1 MASIAFAVLFA
12 ILMKSFQNGVFNN
25 LIKNVVGYYSGYVQI
40 HQKGYWDEQ
49 VLDNCFALDNSL
61 IEKLKQNPQINEIVP
76 RLETFVLIS
85 KGNSTKGCML
95 VGTDAVKENNLTQLK
110 SKLINGSYFENNE
123 DAVLLAEG
131 LAKRINANVN
141 DTIVLFGQ
149 GFHGA
154 MAAGKFR
161 VKGIV
166 RLALP
171 ALNDAFVYL
180 PLAATQYYLSA
191 ENRLT
196 SLSLGVDNPENT
208 NDIVKNLK
216 ATISKKHEVM
226 SWQEMM
232 PEISNH
238 IKADGFSFYI
248 FSGILYLI
256 IGFGLFGTI
265 LMMTVERTY
274 EFGML
279 IAIGMKK
286 GKLKIILLGKTLLI
300 TLFGVVLGMLLS
312 LPLVIYL
319 QEKPIR
325 FSGEIAKAYEQFGFE
340 ALFPAEFDLN
350 IFFTQ
355 SLIVL
360 FMAILIGLYPLWF
373 VGVLN
378 PVKAMK
384 KKKQNEYVDQN
395 CEQKYLEEPKK
406 KPHHHHR
413 GKHWFM
419 GGHFYDG
426 FL

>member
-1 MASIAFAVLFA
+1 MILKLIWRNLWRNSRRTLITMASIAFAVLFA
-12 ILMKSFQNGVFNN
+12 IIMKSFQNGVFNN

-61 IEKLKQNPQINEIVP
+61 IEKLQQNPQINEVVP
-76 RLETFVLIS
+76 RLETFVLVS
-85 KGNSTKGCML
+85 KENTTKGCML
-95 VGTDAVKENNLTQLK
+95 VGTDAVRENNLTQLK
-110 SKLINGSYFENNE
+110 NKLIFGSYFNNNE
-123 DAVLLAEG
+123 EVVILAEG
-131 LAKRINANVN
+131 LAKRINTKVN

-149 GFHGA
+149 GYHGA
-154 MAAGKFR
+154 MAAGKFK

-166 RLALP
+166 HLASP
-171 ALNDAFVYL
+171 AMNDAFVYL
-180 PLAATQYYLSA
+180 PLSAAQYYLSA

-196 SLSLGVDNPENT
+196 SLSLGIDNAEKGNA
-208 NDIVKNLK
+208 IVENLK
-216 ATISKKHEVM
+216 KTIGKNYEVM

-232 PEISNH
+232 PEIANH
-238 IKADGFSFYI
+238 IKADGFSFYV

-286 GKLKIILLGKTLLI
+286 GKLKLILLGEAFLI
-300 TLFGVVLGMLLS
+300 TLLGVLLGILLS
-312 LPLVIYL
+312 LPSVLYL

-325 FSGEIAKAYEQFGFE
+325 FSGDIAKAYEQFGFE
-340 ALFPAEFDLN
+340 AIFPAELDLG
-350 IFFTQ
+350 IFLNQ

-360 FMAILIGLYPLWF
+360 FMSVLIGLYPLWF
-373 VGVLN
+373 VSGLN

-384 KKKQNEYVDQN
+384 K
-395 CEQKYLEEPKK
+395 
-406 KPHHHHR
+406 
-413 GKHWFM
+413 
-419 GGHFYDG
+419 
-426 FL
+426 

>member
-1 MASIAFAVLFA
+1 MILKLIWRNLWRNSRRTLITMASIAFAVLFA

-49 VLDNCFALDNSL
+49 VLDNCFVLDNSL
-61 IEKLKQNPQINEIVP
+61 IEKLKKNPQINEVVP
-76 RLETFVLIS
+76 RLETFVLVS
-85 KGNSTKGCML
+85 KENTTKGCML

-110 SKLINGSYFENNE
+110 NKLIHGSYFNNNE
-123 DAVLLAEG
+123 EAVILAEG
-131 LAKRINANVN
+131 LAKRINAIVN

-149 GFHGA
+149 GYHGA
-154 MAAGKFR
+154 MAAGKFK

-166 RLALP
+166 HLASP
-171 ALNDAFVYL
+171 AMNDAFVYL
-180 PLAATQYYLSA
+180 PLSATQYYLSA

-196 SLSLGVDNPENT
+196 SLSLGIDNAENG
-208 NDIVKNLK
+208 NAIVKNLK
-216 ATISKKHEVM
+216 KTIGKNYEVM

-232 PEISNH
+232 PEIANH
-238 IKADGFSFYI
+238 IKADGFSFYV

-265 LMMTVERTY
+265 LMMTIERTY

-286 GKLKIILLGKTLLI
+286 GKLKLILLGEAFLI
-300 TLFGVVLGMLLS
+300 TLLGVLLGILLS
-312 LPLVIYL
+312 LPSVLYL

-325 FSGEIAKAYEQFGFE
+325 FSGDIAKAYEQFGFE
-340 ALFPAEFDLN
+340 AIFPAALDLG
-350 IFFTQ
+350 IFLNQ

-373 VGVLN
+373 VSGLN

-384 KKKQNEYVDQN
+384 K
-395 CEQKYLEEPKK
+395 
-406 KPHHHHR
+406 
-413 GKHWFM
+413 
-419 GGHFYDG
+419 
-426 FL
+426 

>member
-1 MASIAFAVLFA
+1 MILKLIWRNLWRNSRRTLITMASIAFAVLFA

-49 VLDNCFALDNSL
+49 VLDNCFVLDNSL
-61 IEKLKQNPQINEIVP
+61 IEKLKKNPQINEVVP
-76 RLETFVLIS
+76 RLETFVLVS
-85 KGNSTKGCML
+85 KENTSKGCML

-110 SKLINGSYFENNE
+110 NKLIDGSYFDNNE
-123 DAVLLAEG
+123 EAIIFAEG
-131 LAKRINANVN
+131 LAKRINAIVN

-149 GFHGA
+149 GYHGA
-154 MAAGKFR
+154 MAAGKFK

-166 RLALP
+166 NLASP
-171 ALNDAFVYL
+171 AMNDAFAYL
-180 PLAATQYYLSA
+180 PLSTTQYYLSA

-196 SLSLGVDNPENT
+196 SLSLGIDNAENG
-208 NDIVKNLK
+208 NAIVKNLK
-216 ATISKKHEVM
+216 KTIGKNYEVM

-232 PEISNH
+232 PEIANH
-238 IKADGFSFYI
+238 IKADGFSFYV

-265 LMMTVERTY
+265 LMMTIERTY

-286 GKLKIILLGKTLLI
+286 GKLKLILLGEAFLI
-300 TLFGVVLGMLLS
+300 TLLGVLLGILLS
-312 LPLVIYL
+312 LPSVLYL

-325 FSGEIAKAYEQFGFE
+325 FSGDIAKAYEQFGFE
-340 ALFPAEFDLN
+340 AIFPAALDLG
-350 IFFTQ
+350 IFLNQ

-373 VGVLN
+373 VSGLN

-384 KKKQNEYVDQN
+384 K
-395 CEQKYLEEPKK
+395 
-406 KPHHHHR
+406 
-413 GKHWFM
+413 
-419 GGHFYDG
+419 
-426 FL
+426 

>member
-1 MASIAFAVLFA
+1 MILKLIWRNLWRNSRRTLITMASIAFAVLFA

-40 HQKGYWDEQ
+40 HQQGYWDEQ

-61 IEKLKQNPQINEIVP
+61 IEKLQQNPQINEVVP
-76 RLETFVLIS
+76 RLETFVLVS
-85 KGNSTKGCML
+85 KENTTKGCML

-110 SKLINGSYFENNE
+110 NKLIYGSYFNNNE
-123 DAVLLAEG
+123 EVVILAEG
-131 LAKRINANVN
+131 LAKRINTKVN

-149 GFHGA
+149 GYHGA
-154 MAAGKFR
+154 MAAGKFK

-166 RLALP
+166 HLASP
-171 ALNDAFVYL
+171 AMNDAFVYL
-180 PLAATQYYLSA
+180 PLPAAQYYLSA

-196 SLSLGVDNPENT
+196 SLSLGIDNAENGNT
-208 NDIVKNLK
+208 IVKNLK
-216 ATISKKHEVM
+216 KTMGKNYEVM

-232 PEISNH
+232 PEIANH
-238 IKADGFSFYI
+238 IKADGFSFYV

-286 GKLKIILLGKTLLI
+286 GKLKLILLGEAFLI
-300 TLFGVVLGMLLS
+300 TLLGVILGILLS
-312 LPLVIYL
+312 LPSVLYL

-325 FSGEIAKAYEQFGFE
+325 FSGDIAKAYEQFGFE
-340 ALFPAEFDLN
+340 AIFPAELDLG
-350 IFFTQ
+350 IFLNQ

-373 VGVLN
+373 VNGLN

-384 KKKQNEYVDQN
+384 K
-395 CEQKYLEEPKK
+395 
-406 KPHHHHR
+406 
-413 GKHWFM
+413 
-419 GGHFYDG
+419 
-426 FL
+426 

>member
-1 MASIAFAVLFA
+1 MILKLIWRNLWRNSRRTLITMTSIAFAVLFA
-12 ILMKSFQNGVFNN
+12 IIMKSFQNGVFNN

-61 IEKLKQNPQINEIVP
+61 IEKLKQNPQINVIVP

-95 VGTDAVKENNLTQLK
+95 VGTDAVKENELTQLK
-110 SKLINGSYFENNE
+110 NKIIKGDYFQNKE
-123 DAVLLAEG
+123 DVVILAEG

-149 GFHGA
+149 GYHGV
-154 MAAGKFR
+154 MAAGKFKI
-161 VKGIV
+161 KGIV
-166 RLALP
+166 HLASP
-171 ALNDAFVYL
+171 AMNDAFVYL
-180 PLAATQYYLSA
+180 PLTATQYYLSA

-196 SLSLGVDNPENT
+196 SLSLGIDNPEIMNV
-208 NDIVKNLK
+208 IVKNLQPSIGK
-216 ATISKKHEVM
+216 NYEVM
-226 SWQEMM
+226 PWQEMM
-232 PEISNH
+232 PEIANH
-238 IKADGFSFYI
+238 VKADGFSFYI

-265 LMMTVERTY
+265 LMMTVERMY

-286 GKLKIILLGKTLLI
+286 SKLKMILLGETFLI
-300 TLFGVVLGMLLS
+300 TLLGVVLGMLLS
-312 LPLVIYL
+312 LPSVIYL

-340 ALFPAEFDLN
+340 ALFPAEFDLK
-350 IFFTQ
+350 IFITQ

-360 FMAILIGLYPLWF
+360 FMALLIGLYPLWF
-373 VGVLN
+373 VSGLN
-378 PVKAMK
+378 PVNAMK
-384 KKKQNEYVDQN
+384 K
-395 CEQKYLEEPKK
+395 
-406 KPHHHHR
+406 
-413 GKHWFM
+413 
-419 GGHFYDG
+419 
-426 FL
+426 

>member
-12 ILMKSFQNGVFNN
+12 IIMKSFQNGVFNN
-25 LIKNVVGYYSGYVQI
+25 LIKNVVGYYSGYIQI

-61 IEKLKQNPQINEIVP
+61 IEKLKQNPQINLIVP

-95 VGTDAVKENNLTQLK
+95 VGTDAVKENELTQLK
-110 SKLINGSYFENNE
+110 NKIIKGAYFQNKEE
-123 DAVLLAEG
+123 AVILSEG
-131 LAKRINANVN
+131 LAKRINAAVN

-149 GFHGA
+149 GYHGV
-154 MAAGKFR
+154 MAAGKFKI
-161 VKGIV
+161 KGIV
-166 RLALP
+166 HLASP
-171 ALNDAFVYL
+171 AMNDAFVYL
-180 PLAATQYYLSA
+180 PLSATQYYLSA

-196 SLSLGVDNPENT
+196 SLSLGIDNPEKMNAVV
-208 NDIVKNLK
+208 NSLQPSIGNNY
-216 ATISKKHEVM
+216 EVM
-226 SWQEMM
+226 PWQEMM
-232 PEISNH
+232 PEIANH

-265 LMMTVERTY
+265 LMMTVERMY

-286 GKLKIILLGKTLLI
+286 SKLKIILLGETFLI
-300 TLFGVVLGMLLS
+300 TLLGVVLGMVLS
-312 LPLVIYL
+312 MPSVIYL
-319 QEKPIR
+319 QERPIR
-325 FSGEIAKAYEQFGFE
+325 FSGEIAQAYEQFGFE

-360 FMAILIGLYPLWF
+360 FMALLIGLYPLWF
-373 VGVLN
+373 VSGLN
-378 PVKAMK
+378 PVNAMK
-384 KKKQNEYVDQN
+384 K
-395 CEQKYLEEPKK
+395 
-406 KPHHHHR
+406 
-413 GKHWFM
+413 
-419 GGHFYDG
+419 
-426 FL
+426 

>member
-12 ILMKSFQNGVFNN
+12 IIMKSFQDGVFNN

-49 VLDNCFALDNSL
+49 VLDNCFAIDNSL
-61 IEKLKQNPQINEIVP
+61 IEKLQQNPQINVIVP
-76 RLETFVLIS
+76 RLESYVLIS

-95 VGTDAVKENNLTQLK
+95 VGTDAVKENELTQLK
-110 SKLINGSYFENNE
+110 NKIIKGSYFNNNE
-123 DAVLLAEG
+123 EVVILAEG
-131 LAKRINANVN
+131 LAKRINASVN

-149 GFHGA
+149 GYHGV
-154 MAAGKFR
+154 MAAGKFKI
-161 VKGIV
+161 KGI
-166 RLALP
+166 LHLSSP
-171 ALNDAFVYL
+171 AMNDAFVYL
-180 PLAATQYYLSA
+180 PLSATQYYLSA

-196 SLSLGVDNPENT
+196 SLSLGIENPEKMNEV
-208 NDIVKNLK
+208 VKTLEPSIGKNY
-216 ATISKKHEVM
+216 EVM
-226 SWQEMM
+226 PWQEMM
-232 PEISNH
+232 PEIANH

-265 LMMTVERTY
+265 LMMTVERMY

-286 GKLKIILLGKTLLI
+286 SKLKIILLGETFLI
-300 TLFGVVLGMLLS
+300 TLLGVVLGILLS
-312 LPLVIYL
+312 MPSVIYL

-340 ALFPAEFDLN
+340 ALFPAEFDLK

-360 FMAILIGLYPLWF
+360 FMALLIGLYPLWF
-373 VGVLN
+373 VSGLN
-378 PVKAMK
+378 PINAMK
-384 KKKQNEYVDQN
+384 K
-395 CEQKYLEEPKK
+395 
-406 KPHHHHR
+406 
-413 GKHWFM
+413 
-419 GGHFYDG
+419 
-426 FL
+426 